1 MSNMIS
7 QTFDY
12 KKIVEQMYYEPTFLL
27 DKYKLLLFNATK
39 GVIKTIKSFNPD
51 IILVSECGLI
61 AAEVILYK
69 LISRRRYKVISII
82 DDSYDMICGNQ
93 FSRKHEI
100 AEKILI
106 PLFNNV
112 ICVEDRTAD
121 VFQEKYGKGIFFP
134 IIRNEQTMR
143 VLYSRVLH
151 ISKSYQDCFYLKGKK
166 VFLFVGR
173 IVSLKNVPQ
182 IIKSFLTAKIEDSVL
197 IIVGNG
203 PEEEKCKN
211 EANGHDNIIFTGRL
225 EGDALYAWYNVA
237 DVFVLAS
244 WKEPFGAVINEAL
257 LAGCVCLVSHHAGS
271 QCLIKEGVNGFKI
284 NPFCTED
291 ISQKM
296 RKVVDIIPYK
306 DLETTRSN
314 MMQESFET
322 AIQRVITGIK

>member
-1 MSNMIS
+1 MRNMIS

-12 KKIVEQMYYEPTFLL
+12 DRIIAQMSYDPTFLL
-27 DKYKLLLFNATK
+27 DKYSFLGIKLTK
-39 GVIKTIKSFNPD
+39 GVTRAIKEFRPD
-51 IILVSECGLI
+51 IILVSECGII
-61 AAEVILYK
+61 ATEVVLYK
-69 LISRRRYKVISII
+69 YITSAKYKVTSII

-112 ICVEDRTAD
+112 ICVENRANE

-151 ISKSYQDCFYLKGKK
+151 ISKSYQGCFYLKGKK

-173 IVSLKNVPQ
+173 LVPLKNVQ
-182 IIKSFLTAKIEDSVL
+182 RIIKSFITANIEDSVL

-211 EANGHDNIIFTGRL
+211 EANGHGNIIFTGRL

-237 DVFVLAS
+237 DVLILAS
-244 WKEPFGAVINEAL
+244 WQEAFGAVTNEAL

-296 RKVVDIIPYK
+296 RKAVDIIPYK

>member
-1 MSNMIS
+1 
-7 QTFDY
+7 
-12 KKIVEQMYYEPTFLL
+12 MYYEPTFLL

-61 AAEVILYK
+61 AAEVNLYK
-69 LISRRRYKVISII
+69 LVSRRRYKVISII
-82 DDSYDMICGNQ
+82 DDSFDMVCGNQ
-93 FSRKHEI
+93 FSKKHEI

-121 VFQEKYGKGIFFP
+121 VFQEKYGKGIYFP
-134 IIRNEQTMR
+134 IIRNELTMKD
-143 VLYSRVLH
+143 LYSKILY
-151 ISKSYQDCFYLKGKK
+151 ISRNYQTCYSLRGKR

-173 IVSLKNVPQ
+173 LVPLKNVQ
-182 IIKSFLTAKIEDSVL
+182 RIIKSFITANIEDSVL

-211 EANGHDNIIFTGRL
+211 EALCHDNIIFTGRL

-237 DVFVLAS
+237 DVLILAS
-244 WKEPFGAVINEAL
+244 WQEAFGAVTNEAL